1 MDDRTKFNLLQGLKS
16 GLLNERQSFD
26 ALQAIKEN
34 KETSEVSDLMASLAF
49 AGLNSGESLTQIADK
64 RTNKDREMFDYDS
77 GADGKLRALMSFG
90 ETEGDREAI
99 LRKTVGEDGYVRDP
113 SGRLALTEAGQKA
126 RGMEPIGKN
135 LIIEDEGFSMRDFAD
150 FTGILPETIGSI
162 GGAIAGGGFTF
173 GIGAIGGAAAGAA
186 GGQAIEEAIEALL
199 GVQTQSL
206 GEVAKD
212 VAIEAVI
219 GAGGEVAGAVVAA
232 GARGLGRA
240 GKSIAGRTG
249 GSLSAM
255 DEVTLKQL
263 DQGDRLVGKG
273 YVQSM
278 RSLNAPEPLAFT
290 QLFGENVTKNTT
302 RMDNNLAVALEEKK
316 MFTNA
321 IKGDP
326 VEDLA
331 KDVMWY
337 APSKFE
343 KLNGNIKKAH
353 AETFDAIDTGMKM
366 LYTSVDENLDLNAKT
381 LGSIVQSFNAFD
393 DVSRSAYGAID
404 DALAQLQV
412 PLTLN
417 GAQVIKEG
425 GKVKLFDTS
434 GLMSKFDDMIED
446 HGTSLLE
453 GSVGLAYNSLKELT
467 DAGGKASFRNLV
479 SLRKHVN
486 DSLMFGAG
494 TQGTKQ
500 LNSLKGLLDNMLDSD
515 DIINR
520 LVLPTDINLPPNTR
534 KILAKAAKLRKTAND
549 NYRKGISRFEDLSNI
564 GVIRSIQDL
573 KAFGDAGPQAISD
586 GFFSKVIKPDS
597 PERLQAVISAVDNPN
612 ELLDELGGR
621 FFSMAIK
628 DSALD
633 PINPQAFSG
642 KAFAKSIMKLGTT
655 GPKLFGKEWGE
666 VKKLAKVMQQTSIK
680 NTLNANDVQR
690 VFDAGGSSD
699 LIISLENVVKA
710 NKEQAEALKTSVIKD
725 LNNPN
730 KSASYDDVVKALTK
744 PNLTESETR
753 QIMKF
758 FDYNPQ
764 MKQNMKNVVLQD
776 VLSVVDEDVFTSAAK
791 ARSLQETLSEYKP
804 GSLKQILDE
813 EGQQTFK
820 ALKDFG
826 DDLAVIGKDAAKEG
840 SIAAQGMFSRIF
852 SHPLNV
858 LGRLAKFRAIVSI
871 FNKPESVK
879 AYIAMR
885 RATINNP
892 EARAQGV
899 IDIMNQAAIEEGV
912 NVGQM
917 AGRAGGIARGI
928 GSTYE
933 QSSRLAK
940 NVLPRAMFRQEQ
952 GNRTSIPNVQ
962 QPEMP
967 QISIPDTIPQRGP
980 AAPAGI
986 IDILRSNVN
995 KELRDRARQNPA
1007 DAATLLGGLG
1017 NAGLL

>member
-34 KETSEVSDLMASLAF
+34 KPNSEVESLVGSLAF
-49 AGLNSGESLTQIADK
+49 AGINSGESLSQITDRK
-64 RTNKDREMFDYDS
+64 TGKDREMFDYES
-77 GADGKLRALMSFG
+77 GADGNLRALMSFG
-90 ETEGDREAI
+90 ETQGDREAI
-99 LRKTVGEDGYVRDP
+99 LKKTVGEEGYVRDP
-113 SGRLALTEAGQKA
+113 SGLLALTETGQLA

-135 LIIEDEGFSMRDFAD
+135 LIIEDQGFSMRDFAD

-162 GGAIAGGGFTF
+162 GGAIAGGGLTF
-173 GIGAIGGAAAGAA
+173 GLGSIGGAAAGAA
-186 GGQAIEEAIEALL
+186 GGQALEEAIESYL

-219 GAGGEVAGAVVAA
+219 GAGGEVAGAVIAA
-232 GARGLGRA
+232 GARGLIGA

-263 DQGDRLVGKG
+263 DQGDRLVDKG

-278 RSLNAPEPLAFT
+278 RSLNAPEPIAFT

-302 RMDNNLAVALEEKK
+302 RMDRNLAVALEEKK
-316 MFTNA
+316 LFTDA

-326 VEDLA
+326 IEGLGE
-331 KDVMWY
+331 DVMWY
-337 APSKFE
+337 APSKFA

-353 AETFDAIDTGMKM
+353 SETFEAIDTGMKM

-381 LGSIVQSFNAFD
+381 LKSVINSFNAFD
-393 DVSRSAYGAID
+393 DVSRKAYQGID
-404 DALAQLQV
+404 DMLEQIQI
-412 PLTLN
+412 PMEIN
-417 GAQVIKEG
+417 GKLIKEG
-425 GKVKLFDTS
+425 GKVKLFNTN

-467 DAGGKASFRNLV
+467 DKGGKASFRNLV

-500 LNSLKGLLDNMLDSD
+500 LNSIKGLLDTMLDGD
-515 DIINR
+515 DILKS
-520 LVLPTDINLPPNTR
+520 LVPTAKLSKTDIDMLS
-534 KILAKAAKLRKTAND
+534 AAGKLRKTAND
-549 NYRKGISRFEDLSNI
+549 DYRKGISKYEELSNL

-573 KAFGDAGPQAISD
+573 KAFGDATPRAISD
-586 GFFSKVIKPDS
+586 RFFTKVVKPDS
-597 PERLQAVISAVDNPN
+597 PERLQAVLNAVDNPN
-612 ELLDELGGR
+612 ELMDELGGR
-621 FFSMAIK
+621 FFGMALT
-628 DSALD
+628 DSKFNS
-633 PINPQAFSG
+633 INPEAFNG
-642 KAFAKSIMKLGTT
+642 KSFANNIMKLGTT
-655 GPKLFGKEWGE
+655 GPKLFGNDWGQI
-666 VKKLAKVMQQTSIK
+666 KKLAKVMEQTSIK
-680 NTLNANDVQR
+680 NTLKADDVKR
-690 VFDAGGSSD
+690 VLDAGGSDD
-699 LIISLENVVKA
+699 LVISLENIVKA

-725 LNNPN
+725 LNDPN
-730 KSASYDDVVKALTK
+730 KSSSYDDVAKALTQ

-758 FDYNPQ
+758 FESNPQ
-764 MKQNMKNVVLQD
+764 MKSNMKNVILQD
-776 VLSVVDEDVFTSAAK
+776 ILSQVDEDVFTNPAK
-791 ARSLQETLSEYKP
+791 ARSMQVELSKYKP
-804 GSLKQILDE
+804 GSLKQILDS
-813 EGQQTFK
+813 EGVETFK
-820 ALKDFG
+820 ALKEFA
-826 DDLAVIGKDAAKEG
+826 DDLAVIGGDVGKEG
-840 SIAAQGMFSRIF
+840 AIAASGMFSRIF

-858 LGRLAKFRAIVSI
+858 LGRLGKFRAIVSI
-871 FNKPESVK
+871 FNKPESVR

-892 EARAQGV
+892 EGRVQG
-899 IDIMNQAAIEEGV
+899 IMNIMNEAAIEEGV
-912 NVGQM
+912 NVGSM
-917 AGRAGGIARGI
+917 AGKVGGVARGAASVY
-928 GSTYE
+928 G
-933 QSSRLAK
+933 QGSRLTK
-940 NVLPRAMFRQEQ
+940 NVLPRAIFRQEQ
-952 GNRTSIPNVQ
+952 ENRTSIPEIQ
-962 QPEMP
+962 QPEIPRVPMP
-967 QISIPDTIPQRGP
+967 KMSLPERQS
-980 AAPAGI
+980 APSGI
-986 IDILRSNVN
+986 IEILRSNVN

-1017 NAGLL
+1017 SAGLL

>member
-34 KETSEVSDLMASLAF
+34 KPNSEVEGLVGSLAF
-49 AGLNSGESLTQIADK
+49 AGINSGESLNQITDRK
-64 RTNKDREMFDYDS
+64 TGKDREMFDYDS
-77 GADGKLRALMSFG
+77 GADGTLRALMSFG

-99 LRKTVGEDGYVRDP
+99 LRSNVGEDGYVRDP
-113 SGRLALTEAGQKA
+113 SGLLALTETGQLA

-135 LIIEDEGFSMRDFAD
+135 LIIEDQGFSMRDFAD

-162 GGAIAGGGFTF
+162 GGAIAGGGLTF
-173 GIGAIGGAAAGAA
+173 GLGSIGGAAAGAA
-186 GGQAIEEAIEALL
+186 GGQALEEAIESYL

-219 GAGGEVAGAVVAA
+219 GAGGEVAGAVIAA
-232 GARGLGRA
+232 GARGLIGA
-240 GKSIAGRTG
+240 GKSIAGRAG

-278 RSLNAPEPLAFT
+278 RSLNAPEPIAFT

-302 RMDNNLAVALEEKK
+302 RMDRNLAVALEEKK
-316 MFTNA
+316 LFTNA

-326 VEDLA
+326 IEGLGE
-331 KDVMWY
+331 DVMWY
-337 APSKFE
+337 APSKFA
-343 KLNGNIKKAH
+343 KLSGNIKKAH
-353 AETFDAIDTGMKM
+353 SETFDAIDTGMKM
-366 LYTSVDENLDLNAKT
+366 LYTSVDENLDLNTKT
-381 LGSIVQSFNAFD
+381 LKSVIDSFNAFEL
-393 DVSRSAYGAID
+393 VSREAYKGID
-404 DALAQLQV
+404 DMLEQIQI
-412 PLTLN
+412 PMEIN
-417 GAQVIKEG
+417 GKLMKEG
-425 GKVKLFDTS
+425 GKVKLFNTK

-467 DAGGKASFRNLV
+467 DKGGKASFRNLV

-500 LNSLKGLLDNMLDSD
+500 LNSIKGLLDTMLSSD
-515 DIINR
+515 DILKS
-520 LVLPTDINLPPNTR
+520 LVPTAKLSKTDIDMLS
-534 KILAKAAKLRKTAND
+534 AAGQLRKTAND
-549 NYRKGISRFEDLSNI
+549 DYRKGISKYEELSNL

-573 KAFGDAGPQAISD
+573 KAFGDATPRAISD
-586 GFFSKVIKPDS
+586 RFFTKVVKPDS
-597 PERLQAVISAVDNPN
+597 PERLQAVLNAVDNPN
-612 ELLDELGGR
+612 ELMDELGGR
-621 FFSMAIK
+621 FFGMALT
-628 DSALD
+628 DSKFNS
-633 PINPQAFSG
+633 INPEAFNG
-642 KAFAKSIMKLGTT
+642 KSFANNIMKLGTT
-655 GPKLFGKEWGE
+655 GPKLFGNDWGQI
-666 VKKLAKVMQQTSIK
+666 KKLAKVMEQTSIK
-680 NTLNANDVQR
+680 NTLKADDVKR
-690 VFDAGGSSD
+690 VLDAGGSND
-699 LIISLENVVKA
+699 LVISLENIVKA

-725 LNNPN
+725 LNDPN
-730 KSASYDDVVKALTK
+730 KSSSYDDVAKALTQ

-758 FDYNPQ
+758 FESNPQ
-764 MKQNMKNVVLQD
+764 MKSNMKNVILQD
-776 VLSVVDEDVFTSAAK
+776 ILSQVDEDVFTNPAK
-791 ARSLQETLSEYKP
+791 ARSMQEKLSKYKP
-804 GSLKQILDE
+804 GSLKQILDSKGVE
-813 EGQQTFK
+813 TFK
-820 ALKDFG
+820 ALKEFA
-826 DDLAVIGKDAAKEG
+826 DDLAVVGGDVGKEG
-840 SIAAQGMFSRIF
+840 AIASAGMFSRIF

-858 LGRLAKFRAIVSI
+858 LGKLGKFRAIVSI

-892 EARAQGV
+892 EGRVQG
-899 IDIMNQAAIEEGV
+899 IMNIMNEAAIEEGV
-912 NVGQM
+912 NVGSM
-917 AGRAGGIARGI
+917 AGKVGGVARGAASVY
-928 GSTYE
+928 G
-933 QSSRLAK
+933 QGSRLTK
-940 NVLPRAMFRQEQ
+940 NVLPRAIFRQEQ
-952 GNRTSIPNVQ
+952 ENRTSIPEIQ
-962 QPEMP
+962 QPEIPRVPMP
-967 QISIPDTIPQRGP
+967 KVSLPERQS
-980 AAPAGI
+980 APSGI
-986 IDILRSNVN
+986 IEILRSNVN

-1017 NAGLL
+1017 SAGLL